1 LAREGSSNQRNLFG
15 KKGDPLRLC
24 EMNQMKN
31 TYLSDDD
38 LILEQAKVNE
48 GLRRLLDKAAKE

>member
-1 LAREGSSNQRNLFG
+1 
-15 KKGDPLRLC
+15 
-24 EMNQMKN
+24 MNQMKN

>member
-1 LAREGSSNQRNLFG
+1 
-15 KKGDPLRLC
+15 
-24 EMNQMKN
+24 MKN

-48 GLRRLLDKAAKE
+48 CFRRLFDKAAKE